1 MFSKLHKST
10 IIKKKSACGT
20 PEKDLRKPVCVIFER
35 WISEE
40 IPYRTPSK

>member
-10 IIKKKSACGT
+10 IIKKKFACGT

-35 WISEE
+35 WTPEG
-40 IPYRTPSK
+40 IPYRTHRK